1 MTYEGK
7 LVGYGSDHLL
17 LLIHVRCKFSEGDED
32 GEPYDKITWM
42 KSLEF
47 EFDARDLSDFLYL

>member
-1 MTYEGK
+1 M
-7 LVGYGSDHLL
+7 
-17 LLIHVRCKFSEGDED
+17 LLITSDVNFQEHDED

-47 EFDARDLSDFLYL
+47 EFKARDLSDFLYL